1 MKKRVLK
8 IGLVVMLLVIG
19 AYGYWQSR
27 TSAIRIVS
35 ISNQAVRVTAVSS
48 PEDLTRGLA
57 GVHNLEWD
65 QGMLFLFPARGQY
78 QFWMKDMA
86 IPIDIIWLRDN
97 LVADI
102 TRQVPAP
109 VDLQHQD
116 NLPLYSSR
124 EPIDSVLEVRS
135 GFADRYSVKIGD
147 SVSFK

>member
-8 IGLVVMLLVIG
+8 IGIVLLLLVIG

-27 TSAIRIVS
+27 TSS
-35 ISNQAVRVTAVSS
+35 IHAVHIGNQVVRVTSVSG
-48 PEDLTRGLA
+48 PEDLARGLS
-57 GVHNLEWD
+57 GVPSLEWD
-65 QGMLFLFPARGQY
+65 EGMLFIFPARGQY
-78 QFWMKDMA
+78 QFWMKDM
-86 IPIDIIWLRDN
+86 IMPIDIIWLRDN

-109 VDLQHQD
+109 TDLQHQD

-124 EPIDSVLEVRS
+124 EPIDTVLEVRS